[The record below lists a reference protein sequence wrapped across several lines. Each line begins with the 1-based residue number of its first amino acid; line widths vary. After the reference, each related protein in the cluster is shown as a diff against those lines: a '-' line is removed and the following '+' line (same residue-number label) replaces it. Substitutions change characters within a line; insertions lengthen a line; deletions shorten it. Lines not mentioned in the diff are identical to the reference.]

1 MLAFVFVMARHH
13 QELLP
18 ADKNPNSNYATL
30 TRINPNQTSLSE
42 ADVLQVALFLDFS
55 RSQPTLKTCGI
66 KLGRDSMMEA
76 LSHARIGIGF

>member
-13 QELLP
+13 QELLLP

-42 ADVLQVALFLDFS
+42 ADVLQVALFLDS
-55 RSQPTLKTCGI
+55 RVHNQ
-66 KLGRDSMMEA
+66 R
-76 LSHARIGIGF
+76 